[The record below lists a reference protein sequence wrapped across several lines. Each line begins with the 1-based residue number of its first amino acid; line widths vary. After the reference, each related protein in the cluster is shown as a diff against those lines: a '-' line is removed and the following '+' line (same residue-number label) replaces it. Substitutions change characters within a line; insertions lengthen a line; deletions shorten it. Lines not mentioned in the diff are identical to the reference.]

1 MELELEKSVTEVL
14 FKASWMLNTNNNQRL
29 HEKHKFNLTM
39 PKTLR
44 MMRVYLFWREEIVE
58 IRYHPINW
66 CLENTV
72 FNPVQGIPAGP

>member
-1 MELELEKSVTEVL
+1 MELEWDVSVTEVL

-44 MMRVYLFWREEIVE
+44 MMRVYLF
-58 IRYHPINW
+58 
-66 CLENTV
+66 
-72 FNPVQGIPAGP
+72 